1 MEEAVGK
8 YWHRLVTRQA
18 DSSYAEAAVHL
29 VEVARSVA
37 IIFRALGGDGGLK
50 LEPAAPR
57 LHGARRHWLQRLAGS
72 HKKAALAWRD
82 GETLRLPQTIALYP
96 SAQLNRDL
104 YVWLAALAAMDGGAG
119 SWLRGNQV
127 STLMALHRYPGL
139 MPRYARLVEAEL
151 ARRTEPKHL
160 PEAEAAQERAIR
172 AALQAPGSQAGLPPA
187 PTPPQ
192 PVYLWLYP
200 DVGPAGGC
208 INTDDDDIAPE
219 QTPGGEVEEQ
229 EQPHRYQAEQV
240 EMPDG
245 KSGLITMR
253 WENIFSWAEY
263 IKVNRAT
270 EEDKDEDAAS
280 KAADM
285 DVLSLARDQK
295 GSASRLR
302 LDLDLP
308 AAEYDDTPLG
318 GEVTLPEWDWRKGE
332 MLADHCRIHPMLP
345 RNTTPKPLPQGLQRT
360 ARQLRGQFAAL
371 AQNRLW
377 LRHQKEGGEIDM
389 EAYLDHHIARH
400 SGGASDEGGLYREL
414 RQQQRDIATLVL
426 ADLSLSTDAA
436 VNNDQRVIDVIRET
450 LLLFAEAL
458 AACGDAFALYGFS
471 SRKRQQVRFYHL
483 KQFQDR
489 YDDRVRGH
497 IQAIRPGYYT
507 RMGAAIRHSASLLAG
522 QRAQQRLM
530 LIVTD
535 GKPNDLDKY
544 EGRYG
549 VEDTRKAILEVRR
562 QGLTPFCITIDH
574 KADDYLPHLFG
585 RNGYAVVRDPKQLP
599 KKLLKL
605 YTELT
610 HSS

>member
-18 DSSYAEAAVHL
+18 DSSHAEAAVHL
-29 VEVARSVA
+29 ADVARSIT

-50 LEPAAPR
+50 LEAAPPR

-82 GETLRLPQTIALYP
+82 GETLRLPQTISLYP

-104 YVWLAALAAMDGGAG
+104 YIWLAALAAVEGGGAG

-127 STLMALHRYPGL
+127 GTLMTLHRYPGL
-139 MPRYARLVEAEL
+139 IQRYARLVEAEM
-151 ARRTEPKHL
+151 ARRIAPQYL

-172 AALQAPGSQAGLPPA
+172 EALRAPGSQAELPPA

-200 DVGPAGGC
+200 DVGPVSGSLD
-208 INTDDDDIAPE
+208 TDDGIDPE
-219 QTPGGEVEEQ
+219 QPPGGEVEEH

-270 EEDKDEDAAS
+270 EEDRDEDAAS

-318 GEVTLPEWDWRKGE
+318 GEVTLPEWDWRKSE
-332 MLADHCRIHPMLP
+332 MLADHCRIQPMLP
-345 RNTTPKPLPQGLQRT
+345 RDARPKPLPQALQRT

-377 LRHQKEGGEIDM
+377 LRHQTEGGEIDM

-400 SGGASDEGGLYREL
+400 CGGASDEGGLYREL

-436 VNNDQRVIDVIRET
+436 VNNDQRIIDVIRET

-458 AACGDAFALYGFS
+458 AACGDTFALYGFS

-489 YDDRVRGH
+489 YDDRIRGH

-507 RMGAAIRHSASLLAG
+507 RMGAAIRHSANLLAA

-549 VEDTRKAILEVRR
+549 VEDTRKAILEARQ

-599 KKLLKL
+599 QKLLKL
-605 YTELT
+605 YAELT
-610 HSS
+610 HSA